1 MEINSHLVFAKLQ
14 AGHIPHWS
22 NTTKTIGFYDTLT
35 TSVLLNQCG
44 IISSDNLVI
53 IKLANKDG
61 DVQTHLWIVE
71 SWLRWSWFHETCHR
85 WRNIIVTCLEQHSC
99 DSNNTLMTFE
109 YWVACPSLCH
119 SFCIVTQ
126 LSLPQSSWLW
136 LTVVIFSSHLPRRRT
151 HRLSWLSTPLPVF
164 FLQSCDLAYP

>member
-1 MEINSHLVFAKLQ
+1 MIWIQFLSCNHAPLEKMEINSHLVFAKLQ

-35 TSVLLNQCG
+35 TSVLLNRCG

-71 SWLRWSWFHETCHR
+71 SWLRWSWFHETYHR
-85 WRNIIVTCLEQHSC
+85 WRNIIVTYLEQHSHG
-99 DSNNTLMTFE
+99 SNNTLVTSE

-119 SFCIVTQ
+119 SFCIVT
-126 LSLPQSSWLW
+126 
-136 LTVVIFSSHLPRRRT
+136 
-151 HRLSWLSTPLPVF
+151 
-164 FLQSCDLAYP
+164 